1 MSPLIRGLYLPN
13 PLLSVLKL
21 AEFEIPPMAP
31 TAAAYKVPSGH
42 NWFSEDAIHSDLDLL
57 TTEIRVPPPSLIAEL
72 KKESRQRYLDGAESI
87 CMPGTGQKFPLW
99 TPDLW
104 SEYQVIV
111 KPNVD
116 AWVEGIE
123 WLGKMDSQHRKEVDK
138 VLRSLNT
145 LAWSGNIPLEEIGG
159 LPRSHG
165 DPVDSLAIY
174 LSREW
179 FSSRQIDQM
188 LDLILYD
195 INKAT
200 PGRNIK
206 GMNTAITT
214 KILAEYSRSPRDYNP
229 EEDKFLQRF
238 GRSLED
244 GSEFVGIFHVHENHW
259 VGSAVDLMG
268 QSVEFGDPGG
278 GGADDVDVCA
288 ALCWFVAQHLPRIGT
303 LRQLELPCTQQRD
316 TYNCGLY
323 APNAIAHKFLPNSYP
338 LIGADLELGD
348 LGRLEI
354 LRRVISKFHESKVRI
369 QLNLTILILTSKAGY
384 IR

>member
-1 MSPLIRGLYLPN
+1 
-13 PLLSVLKL
+13 
-21 AEFEIPPMAP
+21 
-31 TAAAYKVPSGH
+31 
-42 NWFSEDAIHSDLDLL
+42 
-57 TTEIRVPPPSLIAEL
+57 
-72 KKESRQRYLDGAESI
+72 
-87 CMPGTGQKFPLW
+87 
-99 TPDLW
+99 
-104 SEYQVIV
+104 
-111 KPNVD
+111 
-116 AWVEGIE
+116 
-123 WLGKMDSQHRKEVDK
+123 
-138 VLRSLNT
+138 
-145 LAWSGNIPLEEIGG
+145 
-159 LPRSHG
+159 
-165 DPVDSLAIY
+165 
-174 LSREW
+174 
-179 FSSRQIDQM
+179 M

-200 PGRNIK
+200 PGQNIK

-369 QLNLTILILTSKAGY
+369 QLNLTILSLTSKAGY

>member
-1 MSPLIRGLYLPN
+1 MASQLPHGNPSPTDPSWRRNGYQIQNVPSAVQSHVRIQATMSPLIRGLYLPN

-87 CMPGTGQKFPLW
+87 CML
-99 TPDLW
+99 
-104 SEYQVIV
+104 
-111 KPNVD
+111 
-116 AWVEGIE
+116 
-123 WLGKMDSQHRKEVDK
+123 
-138 VLRSLNT
+138 
-145 LAWSGNIPLEEIGG
+145 
-159 LPRSHG
+159 
-165 DPVDSLAIY
+165 
-174 LSREW
+174 
-179 FSSRQIDQM
+179 
-188 LDLILYD
+188 
-195 INKAT
+195 
-200 PGRNIK
+200 
-206 GMNTAITT
+206 
-214 KILAEYSRSPRDYNP
+214 
-229 EEDKFLQRF
+229 
-238 GRSLED
+238 
-244 GSEFVGIFHVHENHW
+244 GIFHVHENHW

-369 QLNLTILILTSKAGY
+369 QLNLTILSLTLKAGY

>member
-1 MSPLIRGLYLPN
+1 MASQLPHGNPSPIDPSWRRNGYQIQNVPSAVQSYVRIQATMSPLIRGLYLPE

-123 WLGKMDSQHRKEVDK
+123 WLGKIDSQHRKEVNK
-138 VLRSLNT
+138 SYGHSIPWPGLEIFRWKRSGAFHAVTEIPSTPLQFT
-145 LAWSGNIPLEEIGG
+145 CRGNDA
-159 LPRSHG
+159 R
-165 DPVDSLAIY
+165 
-174 LSREW
+174 
-179 FSSRQIDQM
+179 
-188 LDLILYD
+188 LILYD

-200 PGRNIK
+200 PDRNIK

-214 KILAEYSRSPRDYNP
+214 KILAEYSKSPRDYNP

-268 QSVEFGDPGG
+268 QSIEFGDP
-278 GGADDVDVCA
+278 
-288 ALCWFVAQHLPRIGT
+288 
-303 LRQLELPCTQQRD
+303 
-316 TYNCGLY
+316 
-323 APNAIAHKFLPNSYP
+323 
-338 LIGADLELGD
+338 
-348 LGRLEI
+348 
-354 LRRVISKFHESKVRI
+354 
-369 QLNLTILILTSKAGY
+369 
-384 IR
+384 